1 MAYTQIQNFGPG
13 ARTEKHISVNPR
25 GITLLKRFRDSY
37 KVSKKVALYFND
49 DGYLC
54 FKFFEEDDSK
64 GCFSV
69 CFQGKG
75 GCTPVISLSTKFLNS
90 YGVRC
95 GNYSVEEKDGYFVT
109 DCKIT
114 PVVKHI

>member
-1 MAYTQIQNFGPG
+1 MAYKQIINVGPG
-13 ARTEKHISVNPR
+13 SRTEKHISVNPR

-75 GCTPVISLSTKFLNS
+75 GCTPVISLSTKFLDS
-90 YGVRC
+90 HGIKV
-95 GNYSVEEKDGYFVT
+95 GNYNVREEDGYFIT
-109 DCKIT
+109 DCK
-114 PVVKHI
+114 VNR

>member
-1 MAYTQIQNFGPG
+1 MEYTQIQNFGPG
-13 ARTEKHISVNPR
+13 ARTEKHISVHPR
-25 GITLLKRFRDSY
+25 GITLLKRFRDRY
-37 KVSKKVALYFND
+37 TVAKKVALYFND

-69 CFQGKG
+69 CLQGKDRS
-75 GCTPVISLSTKFLNS
+75 TPVISLSTKFLNS
-90 YGVRC
+90 YGIRC

-109 DCKIT
+109 DCKIA
-114 PVVKHI
+114 PMVKHI

>member
-1 MAYTQIQNFGPG
+1 MAYKQIINVGPG
-13 ARTEKHISVNPR
+13 RRTEKDISITPR
-25 GITLLKRFRDSY
+25 GITLLKGFRNKY
-37 KVSKKVALYFND
+37 PHTNRVALYFND
-49 DGYLC
+49 DGFLC
-54 FKFFEEDDSK
+54 FKFFGEDDSK